1 LTYFIFS
8 HVILHS
14 SIDANHKIARRLQ
27 LKNQK
32 AIFPPGLLHRIF
44 VSIGIQ
50 YRGGT
55 LSFWKDGFEL
65 QVSIPE
71 ERSTKEYLLQ
81 VVIRCYEDEKYFN
94 IFINTR
100 NTSKGGSVIVFNAL
114 QSIKGII
121 DKFCMDSTSTNKVN
135 IELEEYGLHPEHN
148 DYDPI
153 SVERIKKEYSL
164 PDRSIHVNNNPYYF
178 GVENFTQQQI
188 SIDEQFSAL
197 LHRLSNLETDVTD
210 INRKLQS
217 ITSVLEVLVG
227 NKGDCPRLIIIL
239 PKDGNKYLQMLINP
253 VNVALYKSFM
263 IVRFVCPITYKSID
277 DYEIEIKDVREFV
290 KKYGPILLISIRI
303 LQVGM
308 TVGKLLGL
316 PLPSADLFPISEL
329 KSIVALNNSNN
340 AHDKL
345 MTLALNKMSEII
357 NEPIDQNL
365 TTFSTQLDTCLSP
378 EADSFNN
385 KKIHQ
390 SLQSITDAN
399 YKEFF
404 KLLSNNYTIDIANEL
419 RGKMTRLCG
428 GDGCVEWVSVAGEDE
443 WYTKHGRL
451 DGSNFTLNNIHKINS
466 DNNIEPINTRQCC
479 ILS

>member
-1 LTYFIFS
+1 M
-8 HVILHS
+8 
-14 SIDANHKIARRLQ
+14 
-27 LKNQK
+27 KNQK
-32 AIFPPGLLHRIF
+32 AIFPPGLLHQIF

-65 QVSIPE
+65 QVTIPE
-71 ERSTKEYLLQ
+71 ERSMKEYLLQ
-81 VVIRCYEDEKYFN
+81 VVFRCYEDEKYFN
-94 IFINTR
+94 IFINTK
-100 NTSKGGSVIVFNAL
+100 NTSKDGSVVVFNAL

-121 DKFCMDSTSTNKVN
+121 DKFCMDSTSTDKVN

-153 SVERIKKEYSL
+153 SVERIKEEYSF

-188 SIDEQFSAL
+188 STDEQFSAL

-227 NKGDCPRLIIIL
+227 NKGDCPRLIVIL
-239 PKDGNKYLQMLINP
+239 PKDGNKYVQMLINP
-253 VNVALYKSFM
+253 VNSALYKSLM

-277 DYEIEIKDVREFV
+277 DYEIEIKDVREFA
-290 KKYGPILLISIRI
+290 KKYAPILLISIRI

-316 PLPSADLFPISEL
+316 PLPSADLFPITVL
-329 KSIVALNNSNN
+329 KSIVASNNSNN

-345 MTLALNKMSEII
+345 MTLALNKMSEVI

-365 TTFSTQLDTCLSP
+365 ETFSTQLDACLSP
-378 EADSFNN
+378 EADSLNI
-385 KKIHQ
+385 KEIHQ

-419 RGKMTRLCG
+419 RGKMSRLCG
-428 GDGCVEWVSVAGEDE
+428 ED
-443 WYTKHGRL
+443 
-451 DGSNFTLNNIHKINS
+451 
-466 DNNIEPINTRQCC
+466 
-479 ILS
+479 